1 MTTVE
6 TQFMSREEK
15 ANRSG
20 MHQIE
25 PILSKSRMF
34 EMGLMNTGSRQRVLA
49 RVSGGV
55 GFGQMVG
62 RRQVARLAPEHP
74 QLVSH
79 PDPLLCIRSLLSR
92 SRRTEVRVEGRI
104 LRGKEWSP
112 FEKFRVR
119 SAFGTKLD
127 FVASLLIGT
136 RSDRFA

>member
-1 MTTVE
+1 MPIRKTQVGAYEDILTQARREAALQTQGCTRVTTVE

-79 PDPLLCIRSLLSR
+79 PDPLLCI
-92 SRRTEVRVEGRI
+92 
-104 LRGKEWSP
+104 
-112 FEKFRVR
+112 
-119 SAFGTKLD
+119 
-127 FVASLLIGT
+127 
-136 RSDRFA
+136 